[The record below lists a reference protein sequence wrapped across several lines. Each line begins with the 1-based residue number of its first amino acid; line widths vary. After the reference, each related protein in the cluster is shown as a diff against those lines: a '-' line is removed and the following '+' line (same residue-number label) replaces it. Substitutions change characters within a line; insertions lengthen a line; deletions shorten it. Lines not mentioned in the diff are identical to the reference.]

1 MLISMIM
8 ATLGRRDDLNLL
20 FRSLRDQSFDDFELI
35 IVDQNRDGLIDDIIT
50 CYEHEFKIIHIKTEI
65 KGLSRARNIGIAH
78 AMGDIV
84 CFPDDDC
91 WLSANTLKQVESK
104 FRVDNIDAITIR
116 ALDQNGCPLAKKELK
131 EYEVINRD
139 NIWYGGM
146 SISIFLKTEIAKSIG
161 GFDETLGVGA
171 GTPYGAGEETDFL
184 YRVLDRK
191 TKIIHFQSIE
201 IYHPRKNEKSLSRNL
216 LEKRYYSYGCGIG
229 YVLKKNKANK
239 KKVIVVFLRPMIG
252 ALLSFL
258 PGNVAMGIARY
269 NAAKGRIKGYFST

>member
-1 MLISMIM
+1 MLVSMIM
-8 ATLGRRDDLNLL
+8 ATLGRRDDLDRL
-20 FRSLRDQSFDDFELI
+20 FRSLTNQTFDDFELI
-35 IVDQNRDGLIDDIIT
+35 IIDQNRDGLIDNIVT
-50 CYEHEFKIIHIKTEI
+50 RYENKFKIVHIKTEI

-78 AMGDIV
+78 AIGDII

-91 WLSANTLKQVESK
+91 WLGANTLKQVESK

-139 NIWYGGM
+139 NIWYGGV

-184 YRVLDRK
+184 YRILDRRI
-191 TKIIHFQSIE
+191 KIIHFQSIE
-201 IYHPRKNEKSLSRNL
+201 IYHPRKNEKSLNRSL
-216 LEKRYYSYGCGIG
+216 LKKRYYTYGCGIG

-239 KKVIVVFLRPMIG
+239 KEVLTAFLRPMIG

-258 PGNVAMGIARY
+258 QGNVTVGLARH
-269 NAAKGRIKGYFST
+269 NAVKGRIKGYFSI